1 MELEHRGVPV
11 VALMTAQFAAV
22 ARASATAR
30 GMPDLP
36 IVVFP
41 ADLEEQ
47 DDTSVAAA
55 CRERWPEI
63 RAGLVR

>member
-1 MELEHRGVPV
+1 V
-11 VALMTAQFAAV
+11 VLVTAQFAAV

-30 GMPDLP
+30 GLPDLP

-41 ADLEEQ
+41 ADLEEH
-47 DDTSVAAA
+47 DDATVAAA
-55 CRERWPEI
+55 CQERWPAI

>member
-1 MELEHRGVPV
+1 V
-11 VALMTAQFAAV
+11 TAQFAAV

-30 GMPDLP
+30 GLPDLP

-41 ADLEEQ
+41 AGLEEQ
-47 DDTSVAAA
+47 GAPAVAAA
-55 CRERWPEI
+55 CRARWPEI

>member
-1 MELEHRGVPV
+1 LV
-11 VALMTAQFAAV
+11 TAQFAAV

-30 GMPDLP
+30 GLPDLP

-47 DDTSVAAA
+47 GTATVAAA
-55 CRERWPEI
+55 CRERWPDI
-63 RAGLVR
+63 RDGLLR

>member
-1 MELEHRGVPV
+1 LEQRGVPV
-11 VALMTAQFAAV
+11 VALVTAQFAAV

-41 ADLEEQ
+41 AELEEQ
-47 DDTSVAAA
+47 DPAAVVTA